1 MDISIELQKAAVQD
15 LRLPFAMNHLKQDNY
30 GISYKML

>member
-15 LRLPFAMNHLKQDNY
+15 LRLPFVVNHLKQNNY
-30 GISYKML
+30 GMSYKIL